1 MRGRITRLIAGLA
14 AALALAAPAA
24 AGASV
29 GNFGMAVQRDGKIV
43 VAGGGGVAPE
53 GGREFGAA
61 ARYLPDGRLDR
72 SFGAGDGVVLL
83 RQQRPFTAVALQ
95 ENGRIL
101 VASPIGGR
109 AGLTRLLP
117 NGVLDKSFGEGGYL
131 YGGASTSFFPTSLAV
146 GKSGRIFVGGMT
158 GYPQDTGEHWYGW
171 LYSVTS
177 NGRSGG
183 VFGGM
188 TTGASD
194 QPKTFVNDFVF
205 GPGGSVVVA
214 GTVAER
220 RADAKEHAA
229 LARLLPGSIEAGGTP
244 TGPDPTFGGGLIAS
258 NIFPASPMPE
268 TANALSR
275 QKGGLLIAGEAGGSM
290 LVSRYFSDGTKDN
303 GFGRRGFWTIPGG
316 RGGATAVGNAL
327 AVDRKGGVFVAGS
340 RTHRCSGAECTTL
353 LLARLGRFG
362 HPVAGF
368 GHGGVVTPPLGSGA
382 SGSPTFEIAYDMAL
396 RPQGKVLVGG
406 LVGGPTST
414 RFFLRRYLANGK
426 PDTSFGNRGRVT
438 TLPVRAIGAHGTP

>member
-1 MRGRITRLIAGLA
+1 VG
-14 AALALAAPAA
+14 ALAAPAA

-43 VAGGGGVAPE
+43 VAGGAGLAPE
-53 GGREFGAA
+53 GGREFGAVV
-61 ARYLPDGRLDR
+61 RYLPDGRLDR

-83 RQQRPFTAVALQ
+83 RQQRPFTAVTLQ
-95 ENGRIL
+95 ENDRIL

-117 NGVLDKSFGEGGYL
+117 NGALDKSFGEGGYL
-131 YGGASTSFFPTSLAV
+131 YGGASTSFYPTSLAV

-194 QPKTFVNDFVF
+194 QPKTFVNDFLF
-205 GPGGSVVVA
+205 GPGGSVIVA

-220 RADAKEHAA
+220 RADARVHAA
-229 LARLLPGSIEAGGTP
+229 LARLLPGSVEPGGTP
-244 TGPDPTFGGGLIAS
+244 SPPDPTFGGGLVAS

-268 TANALSR
+268 AANAISR

-316 RGGATAVGNAL
+316 RGTSAVANAL
-327 AVDRKGGVFVAGS
+327 AVDAKGGIFVAGS
-340 RTHRCSGAECTTL
+340 RSSRCAGGECSSL
-353 LLARLGRFG
+353 LLAHLGRSG
-362 HPVAGF
+362 HPIKRWGHDGILIPAPAYAELPGF
-368 GHGGVVTPPLGSGA
+368 EV
-382 SGSPTFEIAYDMAL
+382 AYDLAL
-396 RPQGKVLVGG
+396 RPKGRVLVGG
-406 LVGGPTST
+406 LVGDPSSS
-414 RFFLRRYLANGK
+414 RFFLRRYLADGT
-426 PDTSFGNRGRVT
+426 PDRSFGRRGRVA
-438 TLPVRAIGAHGTP
+438 TLPVAVPRR